1 MTWRYRDSGI
11 APLSIFFVLFFSSSV
26 LSESGIS
33 WNFETAEN
41 PLESQELARKS
52 QKADVK
58 PIPARSVNV
67 DDLTDEEFSFD
78 VGGGLADSLVS
89 SRIEAI
95 ELPTAEEQKPGET
108 SPYAMANGNT
118 ALETVSP
125 NKKNETVAA
134 NGVFIPDLKSI
145 ESVAGAIPLDEAA
158 QSVLLE
164 TGPLEKSKSPRIER
178 EEPNAT
184 LGSEQISLAMRSF
197 DSQSRPTTRQL
208 QPQIRTINGEEPEA
222 ILRPTNHTFDKMIVE
237 TLAVQDAVF
246 EAEKGI
252 LSRRQ
257 DKKVV
262 EGDYIP
268 QANAQVFG
276 QYHIWDN
283 YRDFDPLDEYD
294 LSLSTDWKVYDFGRK
309 RMKYESA
316 DLSIEISYN
325 QLKTVHNNEV
335 ARLLKIYT
343 DYSHQTEKMRLVE
356 AYEGLLISLRE
367 EVEGRISGGVGTIL
381 EKNQFDQT
389 LNALRLRK
397 LDASKLL
404 QSAKTD
410 YQLYFSAVFD
420 ETILPTLD
428 EFQIRAEAVLGGT
441 FKIGEVSP
449 LEEKLKLEIKK
460 AVLEK
465 EISASEYYPDIKVGL
480 ELKKYD
486 LYDNDNE
493 FEILGTL
500 TSKMTLFDGFKR
512 QYSVRSKGEEIAGL
526 AAKLRLTKIQ
536 TEQRIKRYEIEFENL
551 QNEIENEMIKIEKIQ
566 NDFDIAKD
574 MTELKALTFGER
586 ISFASDILTSQLR
599 MLENYYQ
606 QYEILIDVL
615 DLKGG
620 FSDMFEIE
628 SASERRTL

>member
-1 MTWRYRDSGI
+1 MTLLCRAGSV
-11 APLSIFFVLFFSSSV
+11 APLSICLVIFFSSNV
-26 LSESGIS
+26 LSEGGIS
-33 WNFETAEN
+33 WNFEAAEGVSESKVLANEVEKTDVEPN
-41 PLESQELARKS
+41 PPKSLSVDALTTKEL
-52 QKADVK
+52 
-58 PIPARSVNV
+58 
-67 DDLTDEEFSFD
+67 SFD
-78 VGGGLADSLVS
+78 VQDSFAGVS
-89 SRIEAI
+89 VNSSVDTID
-95 ELPTAEEQKPGET
+95 LPTVEEQKLGELF
-108 SPYAMANGNT
+108 SYSMAHQSAAT
-118 ALETVSP
+118 EPASS
-125 NKKNETVAA
+125 NKTIETVAA
-134 NGVFIPDLKSI
+134 TDHAAIDVNAVEDAAKSVSLGSGLA
-145 ESVAGAIPLDEAA
+145 EN
-158 QSVLLE
+158 
-164 TGPLEKSKSPRIER
+164 SKSPRIE
-178 EEPNAT
+178 PLKSIAASS
-184 LGSEQISLAMRSF
+184 SEQVSLIMRSF
-197 DSQSRPTTRQL
+197 DNQVRPGPRPL
-208 QPQIRTINGEEPEA
+208 QPQIRTINGQDPKV
-222 ILRPTNHTFDKMIVE
+222 ILQPTNHSFDKIIVE

-268 QANAQVFG
+268 QANAEVFG

-283 YRDFDPLDEYD
+283 YRDIDPLDEYD

-309 RMKYESA
+309 KMKYESA

-325 QLKTVHNNEV
+325 QLKTIHNNEV

-389 LNALRLRK
+389 LNSLRLRK

-420 ETILPTLD
+420 ENILPTLD
-428 EFQIRAEAVLGGT
+428 EFQIRTEAVLGGT
-441 FKIGEVSP
+441 FDIGEMSP
-449 LEEKLKLEIKK
+449 LEQKLMLEIKK

-465 EISASEYYPDIKVGL
+465 EISSSEYYPDIRVGL

-536 TEQRIKRYEIEFENL
+536 KEQRIKRYEIEFENL
-551 QNEIENEMIKIEKIQ
+551 RNEIENEMIKIEKIQ

-574 MTELKALTFGER
+574 MTDLKALTFGER

-628 SASERRTL
+628 LASQRRTL

>member
-1 MTWRYRDSGI
+1 MTWLCRAARI
-11 APLSIFFVLFFSSSV
+11 APFSIFFVIFFSSSV
-26 LSESGIS
+26 LSEGGIS
-33 WNFETAEN
+33 WNFEAAEK
-41 PLESQELARKS
+41 SAARQEQASKIGKNNLTSVPAKS
-52 QKADVK
+52 F
-58 PIPARSVNV
+58 NV
-67 DDLTDEEFSFD
+67 GDLTTEEFKFD
-78 VGGGLADSLVS
+78 VRGDFTDLSLTS
-89 SRIEAI
+89 KTEAI
-95 ELPTAEEQKPGET
+95 ELPTAEEQKQGVLSSNST
-108 SPYAMANGNT
+108 ANGT
-118 ALETVSP
+118 AVSKP
-125 NKKNETVAA
+125 FASNKKIEPSDTTDASVLNL
-134 NGVFIPDLKSI
+134 NGVDNAPKDIAAQNLSSTPDIPENSNASGIAALKSN
-145 ESVAGAIPLDEAA
+145 APL
-158 QSVLLE
+158 S
-164 TGPLEKSKSPRIER
+164 
-178 EEPNAT
+178 
-184 LGSEQISLAMRSF
+184 SEQISLIMRSF
-197 DSQSRPTTRQL
+197 DNQTLPAPRPP
-208 QPQIRTINGEEPEA
+208 QPQVRAINDQGPKA
-222 ILRPTNHTFDKMIVE
+222 ILQPTNHTFDKIMVE

-268 QANAQVFG
+268 QVNAEVFG

-283 YRDFDPLDEYD
+283 YRNFDPLDEYD
-294 LSLSTDWKVYDFGRK
+294 LSLTTDWKVYDFGRK
-309 RMKYESA
+309 KMKYESA
-316 DLSIEISYN
+316 DLSIDISFN
-325 QLKTVHNNEV
+325 KLKTIHNNEV

-343 DYSHQTEKMRLVE
+343 DYAHQTEKMRLVE

-389 LNALRLRK
+389 LNSLRLRK

-428 EFQIRAEAVLGGT
+428 EFQIRTETVLGGT
-441 FKIGEVSP
+441 FDIDEMSP

-460 AVLEK
+460 AALEK
-465 EISASEYYPDIKVGL
+465 EISSSEYYPDIKVGL

-486 LYDNDNE
+486 LYDNDNK

-536 TEQRIKRYEIEFENL
+536 KEQRIKRYKIEFENL
-551 QNEIENEMIKIEKIQ
+551 RNEIENEMIKIEKIQ
-566 NDFDIAKD
+566 NDFDIAED
-574 MTELKALTFGER
+574 MTDLKALTFGER

-628 SASERRTL
+628 LASKRRTL